1 LDGAGRGNGR
11 SSWSVLLLNDYLFTV
26 VVVLGTGVGVLV
38 RVVVTVRVDGVLDTV
53 GDLVSGVGDSL
64 TKRVV
69 LALVVVISHITLEVL
84 GGSGSGTSRCF
95 YSNLRWLVGGNR
107 LDVLAAGEGV
117 VLGGVSLLG
126 VACTGD
132 DRTGT
137 FANLTFSNVDLGW
150 SVVGGRAV
158 DCIEVSIVG
167 PVLNLDVGVG
177 WCRRLGVRLV
187 AVVGSL
193 KLYAVSTL
201 NVLRV
206 RLGLRCSGLSVASL
220 LVDM

>member
-1 LDGAGRGNGR
+1 
-11 SSWSVLLLNDYLFTV
+11 
-26 VVVLGTGVGVLV
+26 VLV
-38 RVVVTVRVDGVLDTV
+38 RVVVAVRVDRVLDAV
-53 GDLVSGVGDSL
+53 GNLVSGVRDSL

-69 LALVVVISHITLEVL
+69 LALVVVISHITLELL
-84 GGSGSGTSRCF
+84 GGCGSGTSRCF
-95 YSNLRWLVGGNR
+95 YSNLRWLVTSNT
-107 LDVLAAGEGV
+107 LDVLAAREGV
-117 VLGGVSLLG
+117 VLGGVSLLR

-137 FANLTFSNVDLGW
+137 FTDLTFSNVDLRW

-158 DCIEVSIVG
+158 DCIEVAIVG
-167 PVLNLDVGVG
+167 SVLNLDVGVCRG
-177 WCRRLGVRLV
+177 RRLGVRVV

-193 KLYAVSTL
+193 KLYAVSTM

-206 RLGLRCSGLSVASL
+206 RLGLGLLRLLRLLLGRLKLLLRLSVASL